1 MPTDMN
7 KAAAAVLRKCLLELR
22 EQIHVAPEHLSIK
35 LKFMIDRLDPP
46 APVVKRMTISYK
58 QDIPANLPDPWSGVY
73 VWIVG
78 ADGAVRTEEF
88 GGTQQYAAFAAGNMF
103 LTEADAQAA
112 IAARRA
118 AVSWALNGV
127 KK

>member
-1 MPTDMN
+1 M
-7 KAAAAVLRKCLLELR
+7 RKCLLELR
-22 EQIHVAPEHLSIK
+22 EQIHVAPEHLSI
-35 LKFMIDRLDPP
+35 RLLSLIEQFDPP

-58 QDIPANLPDPWSGVY
+58 QDIPAKLPDPWSGVY

-78 ADGAVRTEEF
+78 TDGAVRSEEF
-88 GGTQQYAAFAAGNMF
+88 GGTQQQYAAFAAGNMF

-118 AVSWALNGV
+118 AVSWTLNGV